1 MRVRLGLI
9 LSLYLIAATLFAL
22 RTPRWQAPDEP
33 AHFNYVQSLAR
44 RGVLPRLVP
53 GCYPADYL
61 EELKSR
67 RFPPDLPID
76 VLCYEAHQPPLYYL
90 LAAPVARAAAGLG
103 LDPLVPLRLFSVL
116 IGAAVVLASAGLVRE
131 LFPERP
137 LLALGVAGLVAT
149 VPMHLTFLSAVNND
163 GLAELLL
170 ILSVWQMLRLL
181 RQPEDGRGWLQL
193 GVLIGL
199 GLITKATTYITL
211 PLVGITALLAAA
223 SGQRPIS
230 RVARATAPAVAV
242 ALLFVLPWFA
252 RNSLAYGGP
261 DVLGLERHDAIVV
274 GQLRTQQ
281 RLVER
286 GLSGYLKDFVLTT
299 FHSFWGQFGWM
310 AAPLP
315 ASVYNSLWLFT
326 AVVVGGLALFFW
338 RASMGGT
345 SEATPSGVEDPRRP
359 RPRTSG
365 KRTRVLRVTEREVGL
380 VSLLS
385 PLQWRRL
392 TLLAAWIVLNL
403 MVYIWYN
410 LSFVQFQGRYLF
422 PSLAAIATFLLLGW
436 GEWIVPRYQGLALGL
451 LLTAFW
457 LLDLWSLF
465 AVIIP
470 QLSP

>member
-1 MRVRLGLI
+1 MRTTLGLI
-9 LSLYLIAATLFAL
+9 LALYLIAATLFAFY
-22 RTPRWQAPDEP
+22 TPRWQAPDEP
-33 AHFNYVQSLAR
+33 AHFNYVQSLAQ
-44 RGVLPRLVP
+44 RGQLPLLLP
-53 GCYPADYL
+53 GCYPA
-61 EELKSR
+61 EELAELTTR
-67 RFPPDLPID
+67 RFPPGLPID
-76 VLCYEAHQPPLYYL
+76 TLCYEAHQPPLYYL
-90 LAAPVARAAAGLG
+90 LAAPVARVAVALG

-116 IGAAVVLASAGLVRE
+116 IGAGVVLASAGLVRE

-137 LLALGVAGLVAT
+137 LAAVGVAGLIAT
-149 VPMHLTFLSAVNND
+149 IPMHLTFLSAVNND

-181 RQPEDGRGWLQL
+181 RRPEDGRGWLQL
-193 GVLIGL
+193 GILLGL
-199 GLITKATTYITL
+199 ALITKATIYIAL
-211 PLVGITALLAAA
+211 PLAALTVVLA
-223 SGQRPIS
+223 GVPS
-230 RVARATAPAVAV
+230 RRSTVRLMRPAVFAFGV

-252 RNSLAYGGP
+252 RNSLAYGGL

-281 RLVER
+281 RLVEQ
-286 GLSGYLKDFVLTT
+286 GLLGYLKDFVLTT

-315 ASVYNSLWLFT
+315 ASVYNSLWLVT
-326 AVVVGGLALFFW
+326 AVAAGGLALFSW
-338 RASMGGT
+338 RASMGRT
-345 SEATPSGVEDPRRP
+345 TEPVPSGEAPQRP
-359 RPRTSG
+359 RPGTRG
-365 KRTRVLRVTEREVGL
+365 KRTGVSPLMETEVGL
-380 VSLLS
+380 VPFLS
-385 PLQWRRL
+385 PLQWRGL

-403 MVYIWYN
+403 MIYIWYN

-422 PSLAAIATFLLLGW
+422 PSLTAIVTFLLIGW
-436 GEWIVPRYQGLALGL
+436 SEWITPRYQGLALGL